1 MNYRLTKSELNK
13 ILTNWNTFL
22 HKKIHLIACGGTAL
36 TLLDIKESTI
46 DIDFMI
52 PINSDYNYLIKNL
65 QDLGYVQITGSG
77 WKRKDE
83 IFIFDLF
90 QNNCIHTTKLIESPL
105 NKGNNITLKK
115 FSHIYLGVLNYYDL
129 MISKIFRGASQD
141 FEDCLAL
148 VRVKAH
154 EIDLS
159 RLKKRFKETAS
170 YEPAEDRVNKQFRY
184 FILKVEEE
192 NIYGQ

>member
-105 NKGNNITLKK
+105 IKEITL
-115 FSHIYLGVLNYYDL
+115 
-129 MISKIFRGASQD
+129 
-141 FEDCLAL
+141 
-148 VRVKAH
+148 
-154 EIDLS
+154 
-159 RLKKRFKETAS
+159 
-170 YEPAEDRVNKQFRY
+170 P
-184 FILKVEEE
+184 
-192 NIYGQ
+192 